1 MKKLVFSILTA
12 GSLILSNS
20 AMDAEAMIN
29 STSKANTAVAYETTN
44 SQNVEQ
50 VSTSKA
56 VAMSGTYKFNYAT
69 NVRQDAGTQ
78 YKVVTVAKK
87 GAITTATHK
96 KTVNGKTWFKIKTST
111 NTGWVLSSLVS
122 KYSSVKTVS
131 SSSSIDSKVVSIG
144 LSLQGTPYKWGG
156 TTPAGFD
163 CSGFLQYVYN
173 KAGQSI
179 SRTTLSIFSE
189 TKQVSSPQPGDLVF
203 FANTYRPG
211 ISHAGIYIGNNQFVH
226 SGGSKAEVVSLNNSY
241 WGPKFHS
248 FRSF

>member
-1 MKKLVFSILTA
+1 MKKLVFTILTA

-20 AMDAEAMIN
+20 ATDAEAAIN
-29 STSKANTAVAYETTN
+29 STSNARTTVAYETTN

-50 VSTSKA
+50 VATSTA
-56 VAMSGTYKFNYAT
+56 TTMSGTYKFNYAT

-78 YKVVTVAKK
+78 YKIVTVAKK
-87 GAITTATHK
+87 GATATATHK
-96 KTVNGKTWFKIKTST
+96 KTINGKTWFKVKTGT
-111 NTGWVLSSLVS
+111 KTGWVLSSLVS
-122 KYSSVKTVS
+122 KSTTVKTVS

-163 CSGFLQYVYN
+163 CSGFLQYVFN
-173 KAGQSI
+173 KAGKSI
-179 SRTTLSIFSE
+179 SRTTLSIYSE

-226 SGGSKAEVVSLNNSY
+226 SGGSKAEVINLNNSY